1 MARRIEQVVPTV
13 PVVADDGHHPGLL
26 VWESQIRVITPL
38 FGGGTTPGAT
48 DPVTVVRPSSIRGH
62 LRFWWRATQGAQFRT
77 AAELRKQEDTIWG
90 SVETPSQVIVEVP
103 EIHAGRLEACATFPP
118 DKTFPKFAPGYPPY
132 ALFPFQGNKREG
144 IAPAMARRDVEFM
157 LTVRYRPQHR
167 NEVFAAL
174 WAWTNFGGIG
184 ARTRRGC
191 GALMCEASAPK
202 SLGIVPKW
210 WATGSKFLKAPPAEN
225 GPAWA
230 RMQRAPMMAPAAASP
245 MAAWE
250 AAVGLMR
257 EFRQGENV
265 GRNRGTAPNRPG
277 RSRWPE
283 ADSLR
288 GITGEG
294 EDRHLPG
301 ITTEEPAFPR
311 AELGLPI
318 VFHFK
323 DPLDSPNNSELY
335 PQRTPESHRMASPVI
350 VRPFG
355 IWGRPEAFPMVLVL
369 TTPGPEDLQLRF
381 EDGTTSPK
389 VGPAEVRRPD
399 LATYEA
405 SPMAGRSQAGSA
417 LEAFEA
423 FANSK
428 GYRGL

>member
-1 MARRIEQVVPTV
+1 
-13 PVVADDGHHPGLL
+13 
-26 VWESQIRVITPL
+26 
-38 FGGGTTPGAT
+38 
-48 DPVTVVRPSSIRGH
+48 
-62 LRFWWRATQGAQFRT
+62 
-77 AAELRKQEDTIWG
+77 LRKQEDDVWG
-90 SVETPSQVIVEVP
+90 SVETPSQVIVEVR

-144 IAPAMARRDVEFM
+144 IAPAMARRDVEFK

-191 GALMCEASAPK
+191 GALMCEVSAPK
-202 SLGIVPKW
+202 SPGIVPKW

-265 GRNRGTAPNRPG
+265 GRNRGMAPNRPG

-288 GITGEG
+288 GITRKGE
-294 EDRHLPG
+294 ERHLEG
-301 ITTEEPAFPR
+301 ITAEERAFPR

-323 DPLDSPNNSELY
+323 DPQDSPNNSELY
-335 PQRTPESHRMASPVI
+335 PERNPESHRMASPVI
-350 VRPFG
+350 LRPLG
-355 IWGRPEAFPMVLVL
+355 IWGSAQALPMVLVL
-369 TTPGPEDLQLRF
+369 SAAPPAHLQLHF
-381 EDGTTSPK
+381 ENKTTLSGI
-389 VGPAEVRRPD
+389 GPSEVRRPD
-399 LATYEA
+399 LATYA
-405 SPMAGRSQAGSA
+405 NSPMAGRSAAGSA

-423 FANSK
+423 FAAQK
-428 GYRGL
+428 GYRRL

>member
-1 MARRIEQVVPTV
+1 
-13 PVVADDGHHPGLL
+13 
-26 VWESQIRVITPL
+26 
-38 FGGGTTPGAT
+38 
-48 DPVTVVRPSSIRGH
+48 
-62 LRFWWRATQGAQFRT
+62 
-77 AAELRKQEDTIWG
+77 
-90 SVETPSQVIVEVP
+90 
-103 EIHAGRLEACATFPP
+103 
-118 DKTFPKFAPGYPPY
+118 
-132 ALFPFQGNKREG
+132 
-144 IAPAMARRDVEFM
+144 
-157 LTVRYRPQHR
+157 
-167 NEVFAAL
+167 
-174 WAWTNFGGIG
+174 
-184 ARTRRGC
+184 
-191 GALMCEASAPK
+191 
-202 SLGIVPKW
+202 
-210 WATGSKFLKAPPAEN
+210 
-225 GPAWA
+225 
-230 RMQRAPMMAPAAASP
+230 
-245 MAAWE
+245 MAAWD

-288 GITGEG
+288 SITGEG

-323 DPLDSPNNSELY
+323 DQMDSPNNSELY

-389 VGPAEVRRPD
+389 IGPAEVRRPD
-399 LATYEA
+399 LAAYGG
-405 SPMAGRSQAGSA
+405 SPMAGRSAEGSA
-417 LEAFEA
+417 LEAFQA
-423 FANSK
+423 FATQK
-428 GYRGL
+428 GYRRP

>member
-1 MARRIEQVVPTV
+1 
-13 PVVADDGHHPGLL
+13 
-26 VWESQIRVITPL
+26 
-38 FGGGTTPGAT
+38 
-48 DPVTVVRPSSIRGH
+48 
-62 LRFWWRATQGAQFRT
+62 
-77 AAELRKQEDTIWG
+77 
-90 SVETPSQVIVEVP
+90 
-103 EIHAGRLEACATFPP
+103 
-118 DKTFPKFAPGYPPY
+118 
-132 ALFPFQGNKREG
+132 
-144 IAPAMARRDVEFM
+144 MARRDVEFK
-157 LTVRYRPQHR
+157 LTVRYRPEHR

-265 GRNRGTAPNRPG
+265 GRNRGMAPNRPG

-288 GITGEG
+288 GITRKGE
-294 EDRHLPG
+294 ERHLEG
-301 ITTEEPAFPR
+301 ITAEERAFPR

-335 PQRTPESHRMASPVI
+335 PERMPESRRMASPVI
-350 VRPFG
+350 LRPLG
-355 IWGRPEAFPMVLVL
+355 IWGSAQALPMVLVL
-369 TTPGPEDLQLRF
+369 AAPPPEHLQLHF
-381 EDGTTSPK
+381 ENKTTFSGI
-389 VGPAEVRRPD
+389 GPDEVRRPD

-405 SPMAGRSQAGSA
+405 SPMAGRSKAGSA